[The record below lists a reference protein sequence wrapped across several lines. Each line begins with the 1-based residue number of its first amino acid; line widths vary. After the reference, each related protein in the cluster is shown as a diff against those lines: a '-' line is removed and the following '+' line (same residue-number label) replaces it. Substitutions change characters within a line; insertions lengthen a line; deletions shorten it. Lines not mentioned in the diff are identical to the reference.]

1 MTIILIVVS
10 ECLVHYCYFVVVHMK
25 EQDAFFTGNRHF
37 VCFIQQQAGLRE
49 AKCISW

>member
-1 MTIILIVVS
+1 MS

-25 EQDAFFTGNRHF
+25 EQDAFFTGNYEHF